1 MAITLTTPTVD
12 ELGHVVRTLR
22 DWQDDASPMQLHPGD
37 LGWYSRFGVDALAGA
52 VRTWRR
58 SGRLLAIGLL
68 DGANVLRATVA
79 LEAWRDE
86 ELAHQVVSDVSDPE
100 RGVLPTGKASVEAPN
115 GTRVQDLLSDVGW
128 STDESWTPLR
138 RDLTKPVEPSGLRV
152 EVIGLGEESEFT
164 AVHRSAWG
172 SAQFTDE
179 RWRAMAAGLLGPDV
193 RCLIGRDA
201 AGVAV
206 AGVTVWSAGP
216 GKPGLLEPMGVH
228 AQHRGQGYGRAVC
241 LAAAAELQRSASS
254 SALVC
259 TPSSL
264 GPAIATYASAGF
276 QRLPE
281 RRDRSRDA

>member
-1 MAITLTTPTVD
+1 MRRLIPSKVRVPLPGLSRLTSGLSDRVGPSMVRGARRSQQPDGSVVRDDPVVRRASSMQRRVGHLLAAGPPSVNLWAPPGSAACDGRVAITLTTPTVD

-172 SAQFTDE
+172 KRAVHRRALACDGG
-179 RWRAMAAGLLGPDV
+179 RVAGPPRRAMP
-193 RCLIGRDA
+193 
-201 AGVAV
+201 
-206 AGVTVWSAGP
+206 
-216 GKPGLLEPMGVH
+216 
-228 AQHRGQGYGRAVC
+228 HRA
-241 LAAAAELQRSASS
+241 
-254 SALVC
+254 
-259 TPSSL
+259 
-264 GPAIATYASAGF
+264 
-276 QRLPE
+276 
-281 RRDRSRDA
+281 